1 MIKLASQEM
10 CTGCSACA
18 FVCAKNAITMTPNSV
33 GVILPSIDNSKC
45 VNCGRCQSVCP
56 ALNPIKKNSPI
67 KAYAAWHNDTNER
80 IRSASGA
87 IAAAAYRYALEE
99 GMNIAGTIQEE
110 DFSVHLIL
118 SDNAKDIEQFRN
130 SKYVYSSIESLL
142 PELKKSIRE
151 GRRSLVIALPCQIAA
166 IRKCFPKQDL
176 LLYADIVCHG
186 TTPTSY
192 LQQHIRS
199 IESKCGKKA
208 VKMYFRDPS
217 LSTHTFHF
225 SLYDNGN
232 ERFYAQRTINGDT
245 YQVGYH
251 RVVSYRSNCYNC
263 QYAQAQRVGDFTL
276 CDYSGL
282 GTVTP
287 FDYNNI
293 NVSCILVNTPK
304 GEAFL
309 RPLIESNIL
318 TAIERPLEEPI
329 SGNRQLQR
337 PCDKNAMRKDF
348 EKQIVKCNG
357 DFERAMST
365 VIAHSKQREKYKV
378 LLSFPIRVA
387 SRIKRC
393 LLRQ

>member
-1 MIKLASQEM
+1 MIKLATPDM

-18 FVCAKNAITMTPNSV
+18 FVCAKNAITMAPNSI
-33 GVILPSIDNSKC
+33 GVILPSIDNGKC

-56 ALNPIKKNSPI
+56 AQNSIDKNTPI
-67 KAYAAWHNDTNER
+67 KAYAAWHNDTNDR
-80 IRSASGA
+80 ILSASGA
-87 IAAAAYRYALEE
+87 IAVAAYRHALEG
-99 GMNIAGTIQEE
+99 GMNIAGTIQED

-176 LLYADIVCHG
+176 LLYADVVCHG
-186 TTPTSY
+186 ITPTSY
-192 LQQHIRS
+192 LQQHIHS

-217 LSTHTFHF
+217 LYTHTYHF
-225 SLYDNGN
+225 SLYDNSN
-232 ERFYAQRTINGDT
+232 ERFYAQRTIDGDS
-245 YQVGYH
+245 YQIGYH
-251 RVVSYRSNCYNC
+251 RAVSYRSNCYNC
-263 QYAQAQRVGDFTL
+263 LYAQVQRVGDFTL

-282 GTVTP
+282 GAVTA
-287 FDYNNI
+287 FEYNNI
-293 NVSCILVNTPK
+293 NASCILVNTPR
-304 GEAFL
+304 GETFL
-309 RPLIESNIL
+309 RPLIKSNIL

-329 SGNRQLQR
+329 GGNRQLQR
-337 PCDKNAMRKDF
+337 PCDKNVMRKDF

-357 DFERAMST
+357 DFERAMSI
-365 VIAHSKQREKYKV
+365 VINHSKQREKYKV

-387 SRIKRC
+387 SKIKWYLQR
-393 LLRQ
+393 